1 MLNLEEFYYQV
12 VNPTPPQD
20 RYQTIQLIE
29 DVIVVNFDCLYDRE
43 CSIRGTDQL
52 IYLAH
57 RLGQGKRFLFL
68 SEDGA
73 NIGQSGAVQ
82 IINNIVNCFNLSAET
97 CAVICRESINI
108 PNVTVVNNEAVPY
121 WCRVIYPTIK
131 SIPIPQGPFTK
142 KFAAWYHRG
151 TFFRLQLAQHLLEKY
166 PDDSFISYQEHGIIV
181 DRNLKEY
188 LEGECRWAED
198 RTPIIY
204 DQVFPNRIFDFE
216 LIAGAK
222 RKPYA
227 DYFIEIVAETD
238 ILTTNWITEKTVK
251 NLYIGKPFI
260 MMGAVGSLAKIRSF
274 GFLTFSPWINET
286 YDTIENIHL
295 RLTAVKGEI
304 DRLATKSLS
313 ELHEMQRQIMPIL
326 IHNRETY
333 GKYIN
338 SR

>member
-12 VNPTPPQD
+12 VRLTPPRD

-29 DVIVVNFDCLYDRE
+29 DVVVVNFDCLYDRE

-82 IINNIVNCFNLSAET
+82 IINNIVNCFDLSAET

-108 PNVTVVNNEAVPY
+108 LNVTVINNEAIPY
-121 WCRVIYPTIK
+121 WCGVIYPTIK

-151 TFFRLQLAQHLLEKY
+151 TFFRLQLAQHLLERY
-166 PDDSFISYQEHGIIV
+166 PNDSFISYQEHGMIV
-181 DRNLKEY
+181 DRKLKEY
-188 LEGECRWAED
+188 FEDDMTWAEI

-204 DQVFPNRIFDFE
+204 DKLFPDRVFDFE
-216 LIAGAK
+216 LIAGAN

-260 MMGAVGSLAKIRSF
+260 VMGGPEILDKIRSF
-274 GFLTFSPWINET
+274 GFQTFSPWIDES
-286 YDTIENIHL
+286 YDTITNSYQ
-295 RLTAVKGEI
+295 RLAAIKREI
-304 DRLATKSLS
+304 DRIASLTPT
-313 ELHEMQRQIMPIL
+313 EIQEIHRQLLPI
-326 IHNRETY
+326 IEHNRKIY
-333 GKYIN
+333 QSLIYF
-338 SR
+338 

>member
-12 VNPTPPQD
+12 VNLTPPRD

-108 PNVTVVNNEAVPY
+108 PNVTVINDESIPY
-121 WCRVIYPTIK
+121 WCSTLYPIIK

-142 KFAAWYHRG
+142 
-151 TFFRLQLAQHLLEKY
+151 
-166 PDDSFISYQEHGIIV
+166 
-181 DRNLKEY
+181 
-188 LEGECRWAED
+188 
-198 RTPIIY
+198 
-204 DQVFPNRIFDFE
+204 
-216 LIAGAK
+216 
-222 RKPYA
+222 
-227 DYFIEIVAETD
+227 
-238 ILTTNWITEKTVK
+238 
-251 NLYIGKPFI
+251 
-260 MMGAVGSLAKIRSF
+260 
-274 GFLTFSPWINET
+274 
-286 YDTIENIHL
+286 
-295 RLTAVKGEI
+295 
-304 DRLATKSLS
+304 
-313 ELHEMQRQIMPIL
+313 
-326 IHNRETY
+326 
-333 GKYIN
+333 
-338 SR
+338 